1 MFFLPPLHHS
11 HLPFSL
17 NCSHFIS
24 SLFYTYTHLLP
35 PFLHPPFPPIVS
47 QLQPSRPMLIFAF
60 LFILCLSPCSHHHLP
75 LFDIQLHCFPLPS
88 PWVAHPIPLPL
99 PAPSPLFSLFH
110 HFMDQIHYYGLAVPQ

>member
-35 PFLHPPFPPIVS
+35 PFLHPPLPPIVS
-47 QLQPSRPMLIFAF
+47 HPQPCLPILIFAF
-60 LFILCLSPCSHHHLP
+60 LFILWLSPCYHHHLP
-75 LFDIQLHCFPLPS
+75 LFDIQLHCLPLPS
-88 PWVAHPIPLPL
+88 PWVGQHIP
-99 PAPSPLFSLFH
+99 PAPPALSP
-110 HFMDQIHYYGLAVPQ
+110 Q